1 MALSGGV
8 YPMDH
13 PMEYSGD
20 TVLPARPTAPECTVR
35 DMVEGPQTP
44 SKGFGAEI
52 FKLFGGGNIGNN
64 GLRKTTRDGQQPKRR
79 GPKPDSK
86 PALTRRQEL
95 NRQAQRYTFQFDNDL
110 AGLITHRTH
119 RERKEQYMR
128 GLEVEVARLREA
140 YTTEVVDAATT
151 IQQHKAMLHTM
162 REENEILKE
171 ILAANGIQ
179 YEAELERRRAE
190 RPPMAFHSSPIT
202 VAGSSTASQ
211 TAPVALSSSNHNTT
225 PATTISSGMS
235 PRVNGMDHSEV
246 LPTIGYATQQ
256 QVYHTNA
263 GDHSMSMDHSSCAP
277 VDTMQP
283 MPANPG
289 GVFET
294 DPQLQVD
301 FILTLEGPCREH
313 TDYLCRRSITE
324 ADDEDMPFSG
334 HALMASCPPPSYI
347 ANTTPEQPYPH
358 KAPDLPHAN
367 LSTLLNLSRQL
378 VTEGQITP
386 IMALQCLKNHELYTT
401 LRRDDIKIIMDTLN
415 TKVRCYGFGAVVEDF
430 ELIDCLSS
438 VLGTKVELGVYGTA
452 VDDTMYR

>member
-1 MALSGGV
+1 
-8 YPMDH
+8 
-13 PMEYSGD
+13 
-20 TVLPARPTAPECTVR
+20 
-35 DMVEGPQTP
+35 MVEEPQTP
-44 SKGFGAEI
+44 SSKGFGAEI
-52 FKLFGGGNIGNN
+52 FKIFGGGGSGSAPSNN
-64 GLRKTTRDGQQPKRR
+64 PPKKTTRDGQQPKRR

-95 NRQAQRYTFQFDNDL
+95 NRQAQR
-110 AGLITHRTH
+110 TH

-128 GLEVEVARLREA
+128 ALETEVSRLREA
-140 YTTEVVDAATT
+140 YTTEIAEANASV
-151 IQQHKAMLHTM
+151 QQHKELMHSI

-171 ILAANGIQ
+171 ILTASGIQ
-179 YEAELERRRAE
+179 YEADLERRRAE
-190 RPPMAFHSSPIT
+190 RPPMMAFQSSPLT
-202 VAGSSTASQ
+202 AAGSSTASQ
-211 TAPVALSSSNHNTT
+211 SAPLAHSASNHNTT

-235 PRVNGMDHSEV
+235 PRANGMDHSEIS
-246 LPTIGYATQQ
+246 PAIGYTSHQ
-256 QVYHTNA
+256 QVYHA
-263 GDHSMSMDHSSCAP
+263 GAGEHSMNMDHSSCAP

-283 MPANPG
+283 MPITRG

-313 TDYLCRRSITE
+313 TDYLCRRSVTE

-334 HALMASCPPPSYI
+334 HALMATCPPPSYI
-347 ANTTPEQPYPH
+347 AKTTHEQPYPH

-386 IMALQCLKNHELYTT
+386 IMALQCLKNHELYPT

-438 VLGTKVELGVYGTA
+438 VLGTKVELGMSGTA
-452 VDDTMYR
+452 DDTMYG

>member
-1 MALSGGV
+1 
-8 YPMDH
+8 MDH
-13 PMEYSGD
+13 AMGYS
-20 TVLPARPTAPECTVR
+20 E
-35 DMVEGPQTP
+35 EPQTP
-44 SKGFGAEI
+44 SSKGFGAEI
-52 FKLFGGGNIGNN
+52 FKIFGGGGSGSAPSGNASK
-64 GLRKTTRDGQQPKRR
+64 KTTRDGQQPKRR

-95 NRQAQRYTFQFDNDL
+95 NRQAQR
-110 AGLITHRTH
+110 TH

-128 GLEVEVARLREA
+128 ALETEVSRLREA
-140 YTTEVVDAATT
+140 YTTEIAEANAS
-151 IQQHKAMLHTM
+151 IQQHKELMHSI

-171 ILAANGIQ
+171 ILVASGIQ

-190 RPPMAFHSSPIT
+190 RPPMMAFQSSPLT
-202 VAGSSTASQ
+202 AAGSSTASQ
-211 TAPVALSSSNHNTT
+211 SAPLAQSASNHNTT

-235 PRVNGMDHSEV
+235 PRANGMDHSEIS
-246 LPTIGYATQQ
+246 PAIGYASHQ
-256 QVYHTNA
+256 QVYHASA
-263 GDHSMSMDHSSCAP
+263 GEHSMNMDHSSCSP

-283 MPANPG
+283 MPVTRG

-313 TDYLCRRSITE
+313 TDYLCRRSVTE

-334 HALMASCPPPSYI
+334 HALMATCPPPSYI
-347 ANTTPEQPYPH
+347 AKTTHEQPYPH

-386 IMALQCLKNHELYTT
+386 IMALQCLKNHELYPT

-438 VLGTKVELGVYGTA
+438 VLGTKVDLGMSGTA
-452 VDDTMYR
+452 DDSMYG

>member
-1 MALSGGV
+1 MQN
-8 YPMDH
+8 
-13 PMEYSGD
+13 
-20 TVLPARPTAPECTVR
+20 
-35 DMVEGPQTP
+35 MVEEPQTP
-44 SKGFGAEI
+44 SSKGFGAEI
-52 FKLFGGGNIGNN
+52 FKIFGGGGSGSAAGGN
-64 GLRKTTRDGQQPKRR
+64 GPKKTTRDGQQPKRR

-95 NRQAQRYTFQFDNDL
+95 NRQAQR
-110 AGLITHRTH
+110 TH

-128 GLEVEVARLREA
+128 ALETEVSRLREA
-140 YTTEVVDAATT
+140 YTTEIAEANAS
-151 IQQHKAMLHTM
+151 IQQHKELMHSI

-171 ILAANGIQ
+171 ILAASGIQ
-179 YEAELERRRAE
+179 YEADLERRRAE
-190 RPPMAFHSSPIT
+190 RPPMMAFQSSPLT

-211 TAPVALSSSNHNTT
+211 GAPLTHSASNHNTT

-235 PRVNGMDHSEV
+235 PRANGMDHSEIS
-246 LPTIGYATQQ
+246 PSIGYASQQ
-256 QVYHTNA
+256 QVYHA
-263 GDHSMSMDHSSCAP
+263 GAGEHSMNMDHSSCAP

-283 MPANPG
+283 MPATRG

-313 TDYLCRRSITE
+313 TDYLCRRSVTE

-334 HALMASCPPPSYI
+334 HALMATCPPPSYI
-347 ANTTPEQPYPH
+347 AKTTHEQPYPH

-386 IMALQCLKNHELYTT
+386 IMALQCLKNHELYPT

-438 VLGTKVELGVYGTA
+438 VLGTKVELGMSGTA
-452 VDDTMYR
+452 DDSMYG

>member
-13 PMEYSGD
+13 PMEYSGESLVHFANTLSTD
-20 TVLPARPTAPECTVR
+20 VPPARPTAPECTVR
-35 DMVEGPQTP
+35 NMVEEPHTP
-44 SKGFGAEI
+44 SNKGFGAEI
-52 FKLFGGGNIGNN
+52 FKLFGGGSIGSN
-64 GLRKTTRDGQQPKRR
+64 GLKKTTRDGQQPKRR

-95 NRQAQRYTFQFDNDL
+95 NRQAQR
-110 AGLITHRTH
+110 TH
-119 RERKEQYMR
+119 RERKEKYMR
-128 GLEVEVARLREA
+128 GLEVEVSRLREA
-140 YTTEVVDAATT
+140 YTTEIMEANTA
-151 IQQHKAMLHTM
+151 IHQHKEMMHWT
-162 REENEILKE
+162 RVENEILKE

-179 YEAELERRRAE
+179 YEAEVERRRVE
-190 RPPMAFHSSPIT
+190 RPFQSSPVT
-202 VAGSSTASQ
+202 VAPSSTASQ
-211 TAPVALSSSNHNTT
+211 SAPLAHSASNHNTT

-235 PRVNGMDHSEV
+235 PRANGMDHSEIS
-246 LPTIGYATQQ
+246 PTIGYASQQ
-256 QVYHTNA
+256 PVYHASA
-263 GDHSMSMDHSSCAP
+263 GEHSMSMDHSSRGP
-277 VDTMQP
+277 IDTMQP
-283 MPANPG
+283 MPITPG

-334 HALMASCPPPSYI
+334 HALMATCPPPSYI
-347 ANTTPEQPYPH
+347 AKTTHEQPYPH

-378 VTEGQITP
+378 VTDGQITP
-386 IMALQCLKNHELYTT
+386 IMALQCLKNHELYPT

-438 VLGTKVELGVYGTA
+438 VLGTKVELGVSGTA
-452 VDDTMYR
+452 DDSMYG

>member
-1 MALSGGV
+1 MA
-8 YPMDH
+8 
-13 PMEYSGD
+13 E
-20 TVLPARPTAPECTVR
+20 E
-35 DMVEGPQTP
+35 PQTP
-44 SKGFGAEI
+44 SNKGFGAEI
-52 FKLFGGGNIGNN
+52 FKIFGGGTGSVAGAN
-64 GLRKTTRDGQQPKRR
+64 GPKKTTRDGQQPKRR

-95 NRQAQRYTFQFDNDL
+95 NRQAQR
-110 AGLITHRTH
+110 TH

-128 GLEVEVARLREA
+128 ALETEVSRLREA
-140 YTTEVVDAATT
+140 YTTEIAEANTS
-151 IQQHKAMLHTM
+151 IQQHKELIHSI

-171 ILAANGIQ
+171 MLAANGIQ
-179 YEAELERRRAE
+179 YEADLERRRAE
-190 RPPMAFHSSPIT
+190 RPPMMPFQSGPGT
-202 VAGSSTASQ
+202 VTGSSTASQ
-211 TAPVALSSSNHNTT
+211 SAPLAHSVSNHNTT

-235 PRVNGMDHSEV
+235 PRVTGMDHSEV
-246 LPTIGYATQQ
+246 STAIAHASHQH
-256 QVYHTNA
+256 VYHTGA
-263 GDHSMSMDHSSCAP
+263 GEHSMSMDHSSCPP

-283 MPANPG
+283 MPAARG

-313 TDYLCRRSITE
+313 TDYLCRRSVTE

-334 HALMASCPPPSYI
+334 HALMATCPPPSYI
-347 ANTTPEQPYPH
+347 AKTTPEQPYPH

-401 LRRDDIKIIMDTLN
+401 LRRDDIKIIIDTLN

-438 VLGTKVELGVYGTA
+438 VLGTKVDLSMSGTA
-452 VDDTMYR
+452 DDSMYG